1 MLEAYHGETGGQT
14 GDVVQAHPGGKQEPK
29 LGGTLYGLSLSYV
42 QGSSAATELEQVG
55 KQNRVLGQLPESIPG
70 EQRNL
75 DSCIS
80 YKSCKLTSVS
90 LLGGGSL
97 RRYFLF

>member
-1 MLEAYHGETGGQT
+1 MLEAYRGETGGQT
-14 GDVVQAHPGGKQEPK
+14 GDAVQAHPGGKQEPE
-29 LGGTLYGLSLSYV
+29 LRGTLYGLSLSYV

-55 KQNRVLGQLPESIPG
+55 KQNRVLGQLPESTPG